1 MGRRDHEAGDRAIMS
16 LSHLPWQARLRQTAQ
31 EYPRQFWLLF
41 FGSLVNSSGGSM
53 VWPFLTIYIRQKL
66 GVPLTDVALV
76 LTVNSVAGFFSMSLA
91 GPAADRFGRKW
102 LMVIGLIVGGATM
115 VAAILADSMA
125 AILVVMA
132 VNGAFSPLLRV
143 GADSMVADII
153 PPEKRANA
161 YALMRMIQ
169 NLGVAIGPTVG
180 GFIAVISYSIA
191 FGVAAGTSLIFAL
204 LILFFAVETLPAAAA
219 GSSRR
224 RRPGVSM
231 RAEAGYGP
239 VFRDRR
245 FMAFAGIYTI
255 AGMVGAMM
263 MVLLPVY
270 GKENFGVLES
280 QYGFIMATNAIMV
293 VLLQFA
299 ITRFSSRRP
308 HFLVLAAGSLFYGV
322 GAGSVALGSDFA
334 TFLVS
339 MVILTIGEMLI
350 IPTATTLT
358 ANLAPPDMRGRYMS
372 MYSFT
377 WGIAF
382 GVGPVIGGALND
394 HVAPVAIWYGA
405 LALGLISTV
414 GFLAMSRLRGAASR
428 RVARAW
434 SSAAIKPSVRRYVA
448 RKEERAAMLFGKS
461 VRLRAIDRDD
471 IPTFVRWF
479 NDPDVRHYPAGV

>member
-1 MGRRDHEAGDRAIMS
+1 MS
-16 LSHLPWQARLRQTAQ
+16 LTPSSLRGRLRRTAG

-53 VWPFLTIYIRQKL
+53 VWPFLTIYIRQRL

-76 LTVNSVAGFFSMSLA
+76 LTVNAVAGFFSMSLA

-102 LMVIGLIVGGATM
+102 LMVIGLVVGGATM

-153 PPEKRANA
+153 PPAKRASA
-161 YALMRMIQ
+161 YALLRMIQ

-191 FGVAAGTSLIFAL
+191 FGVAAGTSLVFAL
-204 LILFFAVETLPAAAA
+204 LILFFAVETLPVAA
-219 GSSRR
+219 GKGAL
-224 RRPGVSM
+224 GVTGQPAPAHS
-231 RAEAGYGP
+231 EAGYGP

-245 FMAFAGIYTI
+245 FMAFAGVYTLT
-255 AGMVGAMM
+255 GMVGAMM

-270 GKENFGVLES
+270 GKENFGVLEN
-280 QYGFIMATNAIMV
+280 QYGLIMATNAVMV
-293 VLLQFA
+293 VTLQFA

-308 HFLVLAAGSLFYGV
+308 HFLVLAAGSLSFP
-322 GAGSVALGSDFA
+322 
-334 TFLVS
+334 TFLLS

-350 IPTATTLT
+350 VPTATTLT

-372 MYSFT
+372 VYSFT

-394 HVAPVAIWYGA
+394 HVAPVAIWYGT
-405 LALGLISTV
+405 LVLGLMGTA
-414 GFLAMSRLRGAASR
+414 GFLAMSRLRQEAKGAIA
-428 RVARAW
+428 
-434 SSAAIKPSVRRYVA
+434 
-448 RKEERAAMLFGKS
+448 
-461 VRLRAIDRDD
+461 
-471 IPTFVRWF
+471 
-479 NDPDVRHYPAGV
+479 